1 MSKVSRYGLAVMI
14 GFYTYIIS
22 AALLL
27 AAPPVP
33 VRPVYGPSG
42 NFYTTQRYF
51 GTGGM
56 YLGRARTYTYPN
68 VYRSYYY
75 NNQGIYSGQQVG
87 RLPK

>member
-1 MSKVSRYGLAVMI
+1 MSRALAVMV
-14 GFYTYIIS
+14 GLYSFIIS
-22 AALLL
+22 AALL
-27 AAPPVP
+27 AAP
-33 VRPVYGPSG
+33 PVYGPSG
-42 NFYTTQRYF
+42 NFYTTQRYY